1 MITRNNIE
9 WGMEGQLGHL
19 YRHRVN
25 IDAAPEVIMDSPLP
39 FNIYLDIYS
48 KREEPVTNFKD
59 LLYILPLYQEHGCYG
74 KVYTTPMKDIVGV
87 KLNSSTEMSYYYFDT
102 QDSMYPEE
110 ATLENDP
117 RISPIFVKDEVTM
130 IF

>member
-9 WGMEGQLGHL
+9 WGREGQLGHL

-25 IDAAPEVIMDSPLP
+25 IEVATEAIMDSPLP
-39 FNIYLDIYS
+39 FDVYLDIYS
-48 KREEPVTNFKD
+48 KREEPVRNFKD
-59 LLYILPLYQEHGCYG
+59 LLYILPLGKEHGCYG
-74 KVYTTPMKDIVGV
+74 KVYTNPIKDIVGV

-102 QDSMYPEE
+102 PGSIYPKK

-117 RISPIFVKDEVTM
+117 RISPILVKDEVTM

>member
-9 WGMEGQLGHL
+9 WGREGQLGHL
-19 YRHRVN
+19 YRHRVR
-25 IDAAPEVIMDSPLP
+25 IEGAPEAIMDSSLP
-39 FNIYLDIYS
+39 FNTYLDIYS

-59 LLYILPLYQEHGCYG
+59 LLYILPLGKEHGCYG
-74 KVYTTPMKDIVGV
+74 KVYTTPIKDIVGV
-87 KLNSSTEMSYYYFDT
+87 KLNSSTEMSYYYFDSPGSIYT
-102 QDSMYPEE
+102 EE

-117 RISPIFVKDEVTM
+117 MISPIFVKDEVTM

>member
-9 WGMEGQLGHL
+9 WGREGQLGHL
-19 YRHRVN
+19 YRHRVR
-25 IDAAPEVIMDSPLP
+25 IEGAPEPIMDSSLP
-39 FNIYLDIYS
+39 FNTYLDIYS

-59 LLYILPLYQEHGCYG
+59 LLYILPLGKEHGCYG
-74 KVYTTPMKDIVGV
+74 KVYTTPIKDIVGV
-87 KLNSSTEMSYYYFDT
+87 KLNSSTEMTYYYFDT
-102 QDSMYPEE
+102 PGSIYTEE

>member
-19 YRHRVN
+19 YRHRVM
-25 IDAAPEVIMDSPLP
+25 IDAAPEPIMDSPLP
-39 FNIYLDIYS
+39 FNTYLDIYS

-59 LLYILPLYQEHGCYG
+59 LLYILPLGKEHGCYG
-74 KVYTTPMKDIVGV
+74 KVYTTPIKDIVGV

-102 QDSMYPEE
+102 PDSIYPEE

-117 RISPIFVKDEVTM
+117 RISPILVKDEVTM